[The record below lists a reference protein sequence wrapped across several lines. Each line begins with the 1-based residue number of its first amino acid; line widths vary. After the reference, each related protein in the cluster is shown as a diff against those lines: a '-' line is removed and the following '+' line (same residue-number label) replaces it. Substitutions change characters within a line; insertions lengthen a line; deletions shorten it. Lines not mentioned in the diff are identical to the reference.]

1 MAFQS
6 MMNGSECSTGNNPLN
21 QLLKQQ
27 SNKDNSVYNQ
37 FNPNPDQSTSTSTS
51 IRSQTPTVSSL
62 EADRFYSN
70 QQSQQSNNNN
80 FDLQAL
86 RRELLRP
93 QQQHQHQQQQQQHE
107 GKAYSTFE
115 NKYRFIRVTGSIPH

>member
-37 FNPNPDQSTSTSTS
+37 FNNPDQSTSTSTS

-62 EADRFYSN
+62 EADLFYSN

-80 FDLQAL
+80 FDLQGL

-93 QQQHQHQQQQQQHE
+93 QQQHQHQHQQHE

-115 NKYRFIRVTGSIPH
+115 NKYRFTRVTGSIPH